1 MSSIDKLRVL
11 YGRCIKE
18 IGDNTYCVYRE
29 DHCIVH
35 SEYGKTVINEYI
47 ATKRI
52 NDCVIAVDWDMVED
66 GEAMI
71 SSSLPALLYNLRNN
85 NYIKIDSKGVCSI
98 KDEYMVLYDSD
109 IFIIDKDLNFKK
121 KFILRKYVMDV
132 DKANVDGDIA
142 YMNLISTDSNKKL
155 HKIEVDYNYNTKEI
169 NYNEIELHK

>member
-1 MSSIDKLRVL
+1 
-11 YGRCIKE
+11 
-18 IGDNTYCVYRE
+18 
-29 DHCIVH
+29 
-35 SEYGKTVINEYI
+35 
-47 ATKRI
+47 
-52 NDCVIAVDWDMVED
+52 MVED

-109 IFIIDKDLNFKK
+109 ISIIDKELNFKK

-155 HKIEVDYNYNTKEI
+155 HKLDVYYNYNTKEI
-169 NYNEIELHK
+169 TYNEIELHK